1 MKVSFSL
8 VVELKV
14 GLEVG
19 MSLPSSLSFL
29 TSLGSSVG
37 EVEVGIGSRS
47 TWPQESL
54 TQPKQARMKGRQ
66 LPQDHPDYSMVA
78 AV

>member
-1 MKVSFSL
+1 MWLVLDSSFGYWCTCDL
-8 VVELKV
+8 
-14 GLEVG
+14 GLEVWIEG
-19 MSLPSSLSFL
+19 RHQTQQSSS
-29 TSLGSSVG
+29 
-37 EVEVGIGSRS
+37 IG
-47 TWPQESL
+47 TQESL